1 MHRKKRRAKQMARM
15 KLKDLRKMGDDE
27 LADKLSELKADLA
40 KLKVQVAKGTL
51 KKQAG
56 KIRYDRRDVAR
67 VLTILNERGKKL

>member
-1 MHRKKRRAKQMARM
+1 MKKLGRM

-40 KLKVQVAKGTL
+40 KLKIEVAKGTL
-51 KKQAG
+51 KKRAG

-67 VLTILNERGKKL
+67 VLTILGERSKKL